1 MVDIIHRVG
10 IRAAI
15 SQVNSALS
23 SVEGVA
29 GWWTRDTSGSSKIG
43 GTVEVRFHSAD
54 GKEIGSMKMEGR
66 RARAQQE
73 SAVACY
79 GRPGGMGGD

>member
-15 SQVNSALS
+15 SQVYSALS

-43 GTVEVRFHSAD
+43 GTVEVRSIPLM
-54 GKEIGSMKMEGR
+54 GKKSG
-66 RARAQQE
+66 
-73 SAVACY
+73 V
-79 GRPGGMGGD
+79 